1 VKGVNVAHNNP
12 ACGKSARASGRVRTR
27 AWAALLVAG
36 TMTLGCAKPAADP
49 GRVDVRPKV
58 QLVKPEKRTIARSVG
73 QPGFIYA
80 YEQTSIYPKVTGYIE
95 KWNVDIGD
103 RIEKD
108 QVLVEIS
115 VPELVAELQQ
125 KRAQVVQGEAQVR
138 VAEQVVDVTEHNYA
152 AARARTQEARATVA
166 KYQASVER
174 WESEVK
180 RLTAA
185 SGDRVI
191 NPQILAESQNQLKAD
206 TASREAAK
214 AAAVAGEADEE
225 ARKADVAKS
234 KVDVDAARAKAAVDR
249 AEEERLAALVAYTHV
264 RAPYDGVVVA
274 RNANTGDYVQPGPG
288 DLSASRGSPDQS
300 ASRGTP
306 IYVVARTDKVR
317 VYVDVPESEA
327 AYVSPGTRAK
337 IRIPARTDQEID
349 ASVTRTSWSL
359 QVRTRTLRAE
369 VDLPNAKADLLPGM
383 YAYGKVLVERRDVWA
398 VPQVCI
404 VETGEQNVYYLYDN
418 GKAVRTPVQSGI
430 GDGKWVEVARRQ
442 VDGKWEPL
450 TGAEEVIQGDLA
462 ELVDGQQVEV
472 TKQQGMKGDQQR

>member
-1 VKGVNVAHNNP
+1 VPHFDAAFGLTARE
-12 ACGKSARASGRVRTR
+12 SAPVLTR
-27 AWAALLVAG
+27 SLAALLVAG
-36 TMTLGCAKPAADP
+36 TMTLGCQKPPSDP
-49 GRVDVRPKV
+49 RPVDVRPKV
-58 QLVKPEKRTIARSVG
+58 QLVSPEKRTIARSVG

-103 RIEKD
+103 RVEKG
-108 QVLVEIS
+108 QILTEIS

-138 VAEQVVDVTEHNYA
+138 VAEQMVDVVQHNYA

-166 KYQASVER
+166 KYQASVDR

-180 RLTAA
+180 RLTAVT
-185 SGDRVI
+185 GDRAL

-206 TASREAAK
+206 TASRDAAK

-225 ARKADVAKS
+225 ARKADVAKA

-249 AEEERLAALVAYTHV
+249 ADEARLAALVAYTHV

-300 ASRGTP
+300 AARSTP

-327 AYVSPGTRAK
+327 SYVSAGTRAK
-337 IRIPARTDQEID
+337 IRIPARENQEID

-359 QVRTRTLRAE
+359 QIRTRTLRAE
-369 VDLPNAKADLLPGM
+369 VDLPNPKADLLPGM
-383 YAYGKVLVERRDVWA
+383 YAYGNVLVERRDVWA
-398 VPQVCI
+398 IPRVCM
-404 VETGEQNVYYLYDN
+404 VETGEQNVTYVYEN
-418 GKAVRTPVQSGI
+418 GKAVRTLVQSGI
-430 GDGKWVEVARRQ
+430 GDGKWVEVARKQ
-442 VDGKWEPL
+442 VDGKWAPF
-450 TGAEEVIQGDLA
+450 TGSEEIIQGDLA
-462 ELVDGQQVEV
+462 ELTDGQDVDV
-472 TKQQGMKGDQQR
+472 AAKQANKDDPQQQ